1 MKITDFVENI
11 SFRRICYVFCRVFKE
26 EYMRIIKQLAILP
39 TLAALAAAAVSC
51 HDGAD
56 WLTPDTGRRIEV
68 SINAPPPARLCAK
81 TD

>member
-1 MKITDFVENI
+1 
-11 SFRRICYVFCRVFKE
+11 
-26 EYMRIIKQLAILP
+26 MRIIKQLAILP

-68 SINAPPPARLCAK
+68 SINAPGLFVCKVAFVMYRML
-81 TD
+81 T